1 MMLNK
6 LTIVQRVAAGFF
18 LVIACLAGT
27 IIPFAISDLN
37 KFSEN
42 AQQNKMEMLYSS
54 LVNIIGKKSR
64 QAVMLSTYVANDP
77 EVQAAMAAGDRARLS
92 DLTVPAFTR
101 LKESYGVRQFQFH
114 TPEAHS
120 FFRVHKP
127 GKFGDDLSSFRN
139 TVVETNRTKKPV
151 QGIELGVA
159 GLGIRGVV
167 PVSYEGRH
175 LGSVEMG
182 LSLGQF
188 FLDKFKEDYGTDVGE
203 FDVSLYIESKGGIKA
218 LGSTGN
224 KGHLLASADMKSALE
239 GDIQLQKIEK
249 NGKPVHVYTR
259 ALKNSSGKPV
269 AVLRLDV
276 DNSQFMSELSKSIN
290 QFLLLSAGI
299 IVFSGLIAFFI
310 ARSIIRPLGAEP
322 EVMVQI
328 AKRVAAGDLDV
339 EFNTTDNKDSVYAA
353 LQLMVGKLRVLIEQV
368 GASADWVNSGAREI
382 SRGTLGLAQRT
393 EEQAS
398 GLVEVVATMHQLQD
412 TVTENGEGAQY
423 ASELSDAVA
432 ASASQGEQIVEQANS
447 AMQEINSSSRHIAD
461 IIGVIDEIAF
471 QTNLLA
477 LNAAVEA
484 AHAGEQGRGFA
495 IVAAEVRNLAQRSA
509 DAAQEIKGLIQDSV
523 KKVESGAG
531 LVVEAGSS
539 LSQIVSSVNDLNQEL
554 NKLATAGGRQTESIT
569 EINQTM
575 ATIEE
580 VTLANTSLVEEASVA
595 SQGLSAEAGKMMHQL
610 SVFKITRA
618 AMQAEYKP
626 KAKQTSARTSAVD
639 NHQESGSELSA
650 ASGF

>member
-1 MMLNK
+1 MMFNK
-6 LTIVQRVAAGFF
+6 LTIVQRVAAGFV

-27 IIPFAISDLN
+27 IIPFAISDL
-37 KFSEN
+37 KAMSED
-42 AQQNKMEMLYSS
+42 AQQSKMEMLYSS
-54 LVNIIGKKSR
+54 LVNIISKKSR

-77 EVQAAMAAGDRARLS
+77 EVQAAMAAGDRSRLS
-92 DLTVPAFTR
+92 DLTIPAFTQ

-127 GKFGDDLSSFRN
+127 GKFGDDLSGFRKS
-139 TVVETNRTKKPV
+139 VVEANRIKKPV

-188 FLDKFKEDYGTDVGE
+188 FLDKFKEDYGADVGE
-203 FDVSLYIESKGGIKA
+203 FDVSLYIESKDGFKA
-218 LGSTGN
+218 LGSTGG
-224 KGHLLASADMKSALE
+224 KGSLLASADMRSALE
-239 GDIQLQKIEK
+239 GETQVQKIEK
-249 NGKPVHVYTR
+249 NGKPVYVYTR
-259 ALKNSSGKPV
+259 ALKSYSGKPV
-269 AVLRLDV
+269 GVLSLEI
-276 DNSQFMSELSKSIN
+276 DNSQFVSELSKSIN
-290 QFLLLSAGI
+290 QFLLVSAGV
-299 IVFSGLIAFFI
+299 IVFSLLIAFFI

-322 EVMVQI
+322 EIMVQI

-339 EFNTTDNKDSVYAA
+339 EFNSTENKESVYAA
-353 LQLMVGKLRVLIEQV
+353 LQLMVGKLRALIEQV
-368 GASADWVNSGAREI
+368 GASADWVNSGAKEI

-393 EEQAS
+393 EEQAA
-398 GLVEVVATMHQLQD
+398 GLVEVVATMNKLQD
-412 TVTENGEGAQY
+412 TVSENGESALY
-423 ASELSDAVA
+423 ASGLSDAVA
-432 ASASQGEQIVEQANS
+432 ASANQGEQIVVQANS

-509 DAAQEIKGLIQDSV
+509 EAAQEIKGLIQDSV
-523 KKVESGAG
+523 KKVESGSE
-531 LVVEAGSS
+531 LVVNAGSS

-554 NKLATAGGRQTESIT
+554 NKLAAAGGHQTESIT

-580 VTLANTSLVEEASVA
+580 VTLANTSLVEETSVA
-595 SQGLSAEAGKMMHQL
+595 SQGLSDEAGKMMQQL
-610 SVFKITRA
+610 SVFKITHA
-618 AMQAEYKP
+618 STQAGHEP
-626 KAKQTSARTSAVD
+626 EAKQAPARKSVVD
-639 NHQESGSELSA
+639 NHQPESELSA

>member
-1 MMLNK
+1 
-6 LTIVQRVAAGFF
+6 
-18 LVIACLAGT
+18 
-27 IIPFAISDLN
+27 
-37 KFSEN
+37 
-42 AQQNKMEMLYSS
+42 
-54 LVNIIGKKSR
+54 
-64 QAVMLSTYVANDP
+64 
-77 EVQAAMAAGDRARLS
+77 
-92 DLTVPAFTR
+92 
-101 LKESYGVRQFQFH
+101 
-114 TPEAHS
+114 
-120 FFRVHKP
+120 
-127 GKFGDDLSSFRN
+127 
-139 TVVETNRTKKPV
+139 
-151 QGIELGVA
+151 
-159 GLGIRGVV
+159 
-167 PVSYEGRH
+167 
-175 LGSVEMG
+175 
-182 LSLGQF
+182 
-188 FLDKFKEDYGTDVGE
+188 
-203 FDVSLYIESKGGIKA
+203 
-218 LGSTGN
+218 
-224 KGHLLASADMKSALE
+224 
-239 GDIQLQKIEK
+239 
-249 NGKPVHVYTR
+249 
-259 ALKNSSGKPV
+259 
-269 AVLRLDV
+269 
-276 DNSQFMSELSKSIN
+276 
-290 QFLLLSAGI
+290 
-299 IVFSGLIAFFI
+299 
-310 ARSIIRPLGAEP
+310 
-322 EVMVQI
+322 MVQI
-328 AKRVAAGDLDV
+328 AKRVTAGDLDV